1 MQIRGADHAG
11 RSRAALLLCR
21 NPLARAAVPL
31 LATALCLGAFGCGRS
46 TAPPLPVSPASEISK
61 QSVREAAA
69 PETALLRR
77 ERILRAEI
85 ERWRGTPYC
94 WGGQSLAC
102 ADCSGFV
109 RAVLG
114 ATLGVR
120 LPRTTAELARSG
132 RGIDVSRLR
141 PGDLVFFRIPGKGR
155 HVGLYLRAGEFAHAS
170 SSRGVRLSNLAERY
184 WRKRYAGARRV
195 R

>member
-1 MQIRGADHAG
+1 MQIRGPDRTG

-21 NPLARAAVPL
+21 NPVARAAVPL
-31 LATALCLGAFGCGRS
+31 LTAALCLGACGCGRS
-46 TAPPLPVSPASEISK
+46 TAPPLPASPASGISR
-61 QSVREAAA
+61 QSVRAAA
-69 PETALLRR
+69 TPVAALLRR
-77 ERILRAEI
+77 ERILRAEV

-132 RGIDVSRLR
+132 RGI
-141 PGDLVFFRIPGKGR
+141 
-155 HVGLYLRAGEFAHAS
+155 
-170 SSRGVRLSNLAERY
+170 
-184 WRKRYAGARRV
+184 
-195 R
+195 